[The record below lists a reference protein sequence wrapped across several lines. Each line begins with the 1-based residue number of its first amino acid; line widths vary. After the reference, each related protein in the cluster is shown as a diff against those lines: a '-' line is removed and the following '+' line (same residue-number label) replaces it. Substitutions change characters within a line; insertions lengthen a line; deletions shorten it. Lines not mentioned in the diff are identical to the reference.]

1 MGVPFFF
8 KKILDSERKY
18 NKKILSEK
26 IEQPIENLYIDGNCA
41 IHPQCFEI
49 ADSMIDIEDINLKE
63 DCMIEQI
70 IKYFDHIEN
79 YVNPTKTVF
88 LAIDGVA
95 PMAKINQQ
103 RKRRIKSLVD
113 NNLKNEIKKKYNK
126 KISNWSNHV
135 ISPGTKFMEKL
146 HIKLINHYKN
156 KNINITYIYSSYHTH
171 GEGEHKILQDI
182 KKNKRDKSVI
192 YGLDADLI
200 FLTLVSNISNLYLL
214 RESSTFRNKQNNNI
228 GLDNFIYVSIDNVK
242 KIINCQIQ
250 DRISFFSEFNTKI
263 NHINDYIFIC
273 FLIGNDFLPHPP
285 SIDLRK
291 EGLDMII
298 DSYVL
303 SYIKTKKKLI
313 KIKDNT
319 IIINNYMFMEIIKI
333 LGSKEY
339 DYFTI
344 TYPRYM
350 AKNKKC
356 FDKSEYDIDIWKLDN
371 LININIDDNVQ
382 LGIGRSSDWKTRYY
396 ENYFYTS
403 DEFEINRIIELY
415 LEGLKWVSEYY
426 FNKCTNWKWFYPYD
440 HIPFMSDIYK
450 YIKNKSF
457 CIDNINIKKS
467 NPIDILT
474 QLLIILPVQYSYT
487 LPKSYKQLLKGS
499 ILDMFPSEV
508 KLDYLYK
515 DMLWQCEPKLPII
528 DINRIANEIKK
539 IEISSNSNI
548 RNQNLDNFIFK

>member
-146 HIKLINHYKN
+146 HIKLIKHYKN
-156 KNINITYIYSSYHTH
+156 KKNNITYIYSSYHTH